1 MSRMHRRLGV
11 VTPLVAI
18 LLLLFQ
24 ALPVSAASP
33 SQPAS
38 SAATPKSGTLI
49 RSIYVSEADAEAA
62 GLVGSNKVRS
72 SSSTGGPSISPQAG
86 CLFNCIHVR
95 NVAFWYNGQVLET
108 TAILNN
114 TTANSATLTL
124 SKTLSVANSF
134 SANVSVSASVVTA
147 GVGFSVTSSV
157 SIGYSASITVPG
169 HTCEKILAYELYK
182 VYTFKVWQEPFIG
195 SDVLIGN
202 GWAQNR
208 SGVRYD
214 IVYC

>member
-33 SQPAS
+33 STPAAS
-38 SAATPKSGTLI
+38 SKSGTVI

-62 GLVGSNKVRS
+62 GLVSPSTAR
-72 SSSTGGPSISPQAG
+72 SSSTGGRNISPEAG
-86 CLFNCIHVR
+86 CLFDCIHVR

-108 TAILNN
+108 TATLNN
-114 TTANSATLTL
+114 TTANPATLTL
-124 SKTLSVANSF
+124 GKTLSVSNSF

-147 GVGFSVTSSV
+147 GVGFSVTSTV
-157 SIGYSASITVPG
+157 SINYSASASVPG

-195 SDVLIGN
+195 SDILIGN